1 MTAADRIKARFVGLT
16 MVDVSPRGTKP
27 TTLREDLDQL
37 LDDYDAMCVSGK
49 TLIEILINRMKME
62 EERENLH
69 KGA

>member
-16 MVDVSPRGTKP
+16 MVNVSPRGTKP

>member
-1 MTAADRIKARFVGLT
+1 
-16 MVDVSPRGTKP
+16 MVNVSPRGTKP

>member
-16 MVDVSPRGTKP
+16 MVDVSPRGAKP

-49 TLIEILINRMKME
+49 TLIEILIKRMKME